1 MNSEM
6 CDKCKEG
13 KEICREREQHVHE
26 ILGSTL
32 LGNCCREPHNH
43 RFATV
48 SGEAIKSGTS
58 HYHNVK
64 FRTDSY
70 EGHYHEFE
78 GKTGPAI
85 SVNLGF
91 SLVTYVKE
99 ILKNENGFATVKKEV
114 EDGVEILEVK
124 LPAVLC
130 MLKCDYEPRRP
141 LIEGFKV
148 AQNVEIPYYSIDN
161 IGLQPENV
169 GIKGSPTCV
178 SKAFR
183 PEQKQSGEI
192 FENITTDVAVEKILE
207 VLNG

>member
-43 RFATV
+43 RFATI

-85 SVNLGF
+85 SVGDGRHIHF
-91 SLVTYVKE
+91 
-99 ILKNENGFATVKKEV
+99 LKDNTKFA
-114 EDGVEILEVK
+114 DGHNHEFRV
-124 LPAVLC
+124 AT
-130 MLKCDYEPRRP
+130 
-141 LIEGFKV
+141 LIE
-148 AQNVEIPYYSIDN
+148 NP
-161 IGLQPENV
+161 IG
-169 GIKGSPTCV
+169 
-178 SKAFR
+178 
-183 PEQKQSGEI
+183 
-192 FENITTDVAVEKILE
+192 D
-207 VLNG
+207 